1 MKFLIRTILM
11 TAAIALPNLTPRPV
25 QALDTTSFFD
35 NVVPLVGH
43 SCSFN
48 IYHSG
53 ASQETQLNMFRP
65 GLLTSTSAGG
75 NYWLGGVIT
84 PWPPGDITA
93 SEVGTICGISGITN
107 FVSDGAN
114 GTFASDDFVGI
125 TFRGTS
131 NADGN
136 TYDYTIGASGA
147 TTTVS
152 VNTRVLVPTNTP
164 PTANAGP
171 DQGVASG
178 AAVTLDG
185 SGSNANDAGQS
196 LTYAW
201 SQISGPATALSSM
214 SVAGPTLTAP
224 VLAIGAADAVL
235 VYQLIVNDGFADSP
249 ADAVSI
255 TVSAPGNTP
264 PTANA
269 GPDQGVASGA
279 AVVLDGSGSNAND
292 AGQSLTYAWSQISG
306 PATALSSMSVAGPT
320 LTAPVL
326 AIGAADAVLVYQLIV
341 NDGFADSPA
350 DAVSITVS
358 APVDITRPSVSLTG
372 SSTSYSAGDALTLT
386 VTFTESVTGFTG
398 SDIALANAT
407 LSGFGGS
414 GASYSATLTPTGSTQ
429 TIRVNVAAGV
439 ATDGSGNTNF
449 AAAELAILPDVAGL
463 SEEAISD
470 AIVARARALINA
482 QPDLRG
488 LLRGG
493 TGAGAMADV
502 TQGAGTFALSTI
514 GDSPVWIYATGQW
527 STDAGAEQSYGNL
540 SFGGQ
545 LYETDRMII
554 GAMVQFDYSDTALT
568 NGTVTGRG
576 WLVGPYLV
584 GRVSDTRLLYSASL
598 LRGRSDNSLTLTGLS
613 DGEFSTTRTLLTFG
627 LEGRYDAAGGLAVI
641 PSLDLAYIIDEQDS
655 YVDSA
660 ANIIP
665 AQTITLGEA
674 RFGLGVEMPVDI
686 QNGKLVLTAGL
697 SGIYSNIDRPQE
709 QREAFRARIDLG
721 ARAELNANVGLN
733 FNIFYDGIG
742 MDGYE
747 SVGAE
752 LLLLMRF

>member
-178 AAVTLDG
+178 AAVTL
-185 SGSNANDAGQS
+185 N
-196 LTYAW
+196 
-201 SQISGPATALSSM
+201 
-214 SVAGPTLTAP
+214 
-224 VLAIGAADAVL
+224 
-235 VYQLIVNDGFADSP
+235 
-249 ADAVSI
+249 
-255 TVSAPGNTP
+255 
-264 PTANA
+264 
-269 GPDQGVASGA
+269 
-279 AVVLDGSGSNAND
+279 GSGSNAND